1 MWLGQQ
7 VSNLVVYQIKSARL
21 FTGHSVL
28 QNYRDETY
36 MCGIFTKLHNYFGLQ
51 TRLSINGV
59 EDTEYLKECEVLC
72 IWMVRVDYGEL

>member
-1 MWLGQQ
+1 
-7 VSNLVVYQIKSARL
+7 
-21 FTGHSVL
+21 
-28 QNYRDETY
+28 

-51 TRLSINGV
+51 TRLSINGL